1 MQNAISGARMGHSP
15 VITPFSDKSPRV
27 WAWSPDQHRQMELAF
42 LSGTPAAKREAV
54 NRFNAMMGAYG
65 DILAR
70 SGANRLALSSYGSF
84 PSLINQA
91 IPAGVT
97 FDASSR
103 ETVDTRWAILYRMLD
118 RRSSASPLF
127 SVQNTYT
134 NLAFNEYDLNEPIDA
149 DYIEGDLDYY
159 QMKVYAAM
167 YYYNKMWSQWT
178 EMWDENEG
186 LAMMGIRWARKM
198 AQTAYETIQDN
209 TGSVLTTVAYD
220 AGGTTGV
227 EKDIN
232 TINAGIT
239 TIMSQVYA
247 LASPDSNQAFED
259 VSQGSFAL
267 LYNNLTA
274 GYEARIAK
282 ALEAR
287 LDLPNDNQSIGYVT
301 RPVVPIGS
309 PLVSTGTWKL
319 TLLGRRNVFAMGR
332 DLMVDS
338 EVDLQKAGSGI
349 ATVGQGAFRAVR
361 DDVKQ
366 VVLLALTA

>member
-1 MQNAISGARMGHSP
+1 MGQNPA
-15 VITPFSDKSPRV
+15 VVPFSDKSPRI
-27 WAWSPDQHRQMELAF
+27 WAWSPEEHRRMELAF
-42 LSGTPAAKREAV
+42 LHGDKAAKRDAV
-54 NRFNAMMGAYG
+54 ARFNAMMQSYG
-65 DILAR
+65 DIIR
-70 SGANRLALSSYGSF
+70 GAGADRLGLSSYGSF
-84 PSLINQA
+84 PSLVNQA

-97 FDASSR
+97 FDASTR
-103 ETVDTRWAILYRMLD
+103 EVVDTRWTILYRMLD
-118 RRSSASPLF
+118 RRQSSSPLF
-127 SVQNTYT
+127 SVRNTYT

-159 QMKVYAAM
+159 QMKVYAAL
-167 YYYNKMWSQWT
+167 YYYNKMWAQWT
-178 EMWDENEG
+178 DMWDENEG

-198 AQTAYETIQDN
+198 AQTAYETVQDN
-209 TGSVLTTVAYD
+209 TGSVLTTVSYD
-220 AGGTTGV
+220 SAGATAV

-239 TIMSQVYA
+239 TIMSQIYA
-247 LASPDSNQAFED
+247 LASPDGNQAFED

-274 GYEARIAK
+274 GYEARVAK

-332 DLMVDS
+332 DLTIDS
-338 EVDLQKAGSGI
+338 EMDLQKAGTGV
-349 ATVGQGAFRAVR
+349 ATVGQGAYRAVR

-366 VVLLALTA
+366 VVLLALS